1 MSSTDPLYEV
11 RLAPAAAR
19 AYARLEKVDQERVRR
34 ALEALA
40 ARATDPGRGSKSV
53 KTVQG
58 TKDRFHRLR
67 VGDYRI
73 MFDVMTD
80 DRVILVLG
88 IVDRSDLERWLRNR

>member
-1 MSSTDPLYEV
+1 MSSPEPPYEV

-19 AYARLEKVDQERVRR
+19 AYGRLEKVDRDRVLR
-34 ALEALA
+34 ALEELA
-40 ARATDPGRGSKSV
+40 AKATAPRRGGKSL
-53 KTVQG
+53 KTIQG

-67 VGDYRI
+67 VGDHRI

-88 IVDRSDLERWLRNR
+88 IVARSELERWLRSR